1 MMMHTHICCNTKRKE
16 NADCYSV
23 KDVVSAAVVVVAL
36 PKNDLT

>member
-1 MMMHTHICCNTKRKE
+1 MYNTKRKE

-23 KDVVSAAVVVVAL
+23 KDAASAAVIVVAL